1 MPRACS
7 CSLCRNKRR
16 ISHGFNGF
24 NGLKSAESVESV
36 ANSSFP
42 RFVIG
47 SEYEHVVSRRRGN
60 KLLPIFHITTAEEA
74 SEAAKSGEYSPQ
86 AFGSEGFI
94 HCSYAHQ
101 VCHVAN
107 RRFKGRTDLVLF
119 EIDRAKLPHKV
130 IDENLEDGAELFPHV
145 YGRLPM
151 SAVIQTHQFLCD
163 EGGEFQLPGTAAS
176 RIK

>member
-1 MPRACS
+1 
-7 CSLCRNKRR
+7 
-16 ISHGFNGF
+16 
-24 NGLKSAESVESV
+24 LKSAESVESV

-47 SEYEHVVSRRRGN
+47 SDEERKHMLKVFDRVV
-60 KLLPIFHITTAEEA
+60 IFHITTAEEA
-74 SEAAKSGEYSPQ
+74 SEAAKSGEYSPET
-86 AFGSEGFI
+86 FGSEGFI

-107 RRFKGRTDLVLF
+107 RRFRGRTDLVLF

-163 EGGEFQLPGTAAS
+163 EGGEFQLPLTAAS